1 MTAASGAERHS
12 DPRRNAR
19 VPALTILLLVAVV
32 VAGVGFLLSCSPN
45 RGPAQGVSLGLKAA
59 AFAQSGGGG
68 GYSKVESAALAVPLP
83 EDAVDVHVPV
93 LMYHYVDKEPP
104 PAGPYADGLTVRTP
118 DFIKELEYLAENG
131 HHTVTLADV
140 YLAMAGVRELPA
152 KPVALTFDDG
162 GLDNYDV
169 AFPLLKEYG
178 CKATFFIITERIGM
192 DGQMDWDQ
200 LREMVAAGMSVQ
212 SHTVSHPGLP
222 GVSDARLQS
231 ELVESRA
238 VIAEGVGEP
247 GYVLSYPSG
256 AYDERVIEAAKSA
269 GYVMAVATDHGVEV
283 SPEAPFE
290 ITRLR
295 VQPFL
300 PIGTFARLVR

>member
-1 MTAASGAERHS
+1 MTTGSGVAPHL
-12 DPRRNAR
+12 DPRRDSR
-19 VPALTILLLVAVV
+19 VPAVTILLLLAVV

-45 RGPAQGVSLGLKAA
+45 REPAEGISLGLKAA
-59 AFAQSGGGG
+59 AFVESRGG
-68 GYSKVESAALAVPLP
+68 GYSKAEAAALAAPLP
-83 EDAVDVHVPV
+83 KDAVDVHVPV
-93 LMYHYVDKEPP
+93 LMYHYVDEEPP

-118 DFIKELEYLAENG
+118 DFIKELEFLAANG
-131 HHTVTLADV
+131 HHTVTLAEV

-162 GLDNYDV
+162 GLDNYEV

-178 CKATFFIITERIGM
+178 FNATFFVITERIGM
-192 DGQMDWDQ
+192 EGQMDWDH

-222 GVSDARLQS
+222 GVSDARLRS
-231 ELVESRA
+231 ELVESRS
-238 VIAEGVGEP
+238 VVEEGVGEP
-247 GYVLSYPSG
+247 GYALSYPSG
-256 AYDERVIEAAKSA
+256 AYDERVIKAAQTA

-295 VQPFL
+295 IQPFL
-300 PIGTFARLVR
+300 PLDTFARLVR

>member
-178 CKATFFIITERIGM
+178 CKATFFVITERIGM

-222 GVSDARLQS
+222 GISDARLQS
-231 ELVESRA
+231 ELVDSRS
-238 VIAEGVGEP
+238 VISEGVGEP
-247 GYVLSYPSG
+247 GYALSYPSG
-256 AYDERVIEAAKSA
+256 AYDERVIEAAKAA

-283 SPEAPFE
+283 SPVAPFE

-300 PIGTFARLVR
+300 PIGTFARLVK